1 MNRKASFWQ
10 TIKTLSVIGLLL
22 TTLAAPP
29 VASTGKSPLPV
40 CACCAEPGAWDFST
54 RKVERDELKE
64 LNRLA
69 LNGKAD
75 FYMTAAWPD
84 DVSGVAVPDNIEPG
98 YFVISL
104 VREAQNWKFFCK
116 TPKGEKGTLILTLP
130 GTATFFAADIESQ
143 AKSEGH
149 GSVTLYKEVRLEGNV
164 RGTGIFAKGINSKT
178 KFRLVLQGKG
188 NMCPNAE
195 DFHRW
200 NLRIAGPQA
209 KYTLYGFLAKP
220 AA

>member
-1 MNRKASFWQ
+1 MNRKVSFSQ
-10 TIKTLSVIGLLL
+10 TIKALSAVGLLL

-29 VASTGKSPLPV
+29 VASTSKSPLPV
-40 CACCAEPGAWDFST
+40 CACCAEPGAWDLST
-54 RKVERDELKE
+54 RKVASDEMKE

-75 FYMTAAWPD
+75 FYTTAAWPD
-84 DVSGVAVPDNIEPG
+84 DVSGITVPDNIEPG

-104 VREAQNWKFFCK
+104 VREAQDWKFFCK
-116 TPKGEKGTLILTLP
+116 TSKGEKGVLILTLP
-130 GTATFFAADIESQ
+130 GTATFFAADIESP

-149 GSVTLYKEVRLEGNV
+149 GSVTLYKEIRWEGSV
-164 RGTGIFAKGINSKT
+164 RGTGIFAKGINPKT

-188 NMCPNAE
+188 NRCPNAE

-200 NLRIAGPQA
+200 NLRISGSQA
-209 KYTLYGFLAKP
+209 KYALYGFFAKP
-220 AA
+220 SP